1 MNLVAQAALLVSFPV
16 VASAVGAVV
25 AALRPP
31 GPRVVSGVQHF
42 AAGVVTAALV
52 GEIMPELQR
61 EGHLAWTVLGFAA
74 GALLV
79 LTLGAYGRHTEAE
92 AEAREAEAATREAEA
107 LAGQVATREAE
118 ALAGQVATGQVA
130 TGRTTTGQVATGQV
144 GTTTGQA
151 GGVPARG
158 ILTDR
163 LERAATMSVPVGM
176 LAAIAIDLLLDGILV
191 GLGARLGLA
200 QGVILTIALTLE
212 ILFLALSVS
221 AELTERGMSQMRAA
235 LTCTALGLTTAV
247 GAIAGAALL
256 GGVSTS
262 VMSAVLAFGAA
273 ALLYLVVEE
282 LLVEAHEEKE
292 SMLLGAMFFL
302 GFIVI
307 YVLSSLGA

>member
-1 MNLVAQAALLVSFPV
+1 MNLVVQAALLVSFPV
-16 VASAVGAVV
+16 AAAVVGALV
-25 AALRPP
+25 AAVRPP

-61 EGHLAWTVLGFAA
+61 EGHLGWTVLGFAA

-79 LTLGAYGRHTEAE
+79 LTLGAYGRHTEEEAAQARVAARAE
-92 AEAREAEAATREAEA
+92 ASGPEASGAEGSGAEVSRATPVAARSG
-107 LAGQVATREAE
+107 AGAA
-118 ALAGQVATGQVA
+118 
-130 TGRTTTGQVATGQV
+130 
-144 GTTTGQA
+144 
-151 GGVPARG
+151 PPRG

-163 LERAATMSVPVGM
+163 VEQAATTSVPIGM
-176 LAAIAIDLLLDGILV
+176 LAAILIDLLLDGVLV

-200 QGVILTIALTLE
+200 QGVIITIALTLE

-221 AELTERGMSQMRAA
+221 AELTERGMSGSRATLVCA
-235 LTCTALGLTTAV
+235 GLGLTTAV

-282 LLVEAHEEKE
+282 LLVEAHEQRE
-292 SMLLGAMFFL
+292 SVLLGAMFFL
-302 GFIVI
+302 GFLVI
-307 YVLSSLGA
+307 YVLSALGA

>member
-1 MNLVAQAALLVSFPV
+1 MNLVAQAALLVSFPAAAA
-16 VASAVGAVV
+16 VAGSVV
-25 AALRPP
+25 AAVRPP

-61 EGHLAWTVLGFAA
+61 EGHLGWTVLGFVA

-79 LTLGAYGRHTEAE
+79 LALGAYGRHAEEEA
-92 AEAREAEAATREAEA
+92 AAAAREEEASAVAGAGEAVAAAGAGGAATTKG
-107 LAGQVATREAE
+107 L
-118 ALAGQVATGQVA
+118 L
-130 TGRTTTGQVATGQV
+130 TGRV
-144 GTTTGQA
+144 
-151 GGVPARG
+151 
-158 ILTDR
+158 
-163 LERAATMSVPVGM
+163 ERAATSSVPVGM
-176 LAAIAIDLLLDGILV
+176 LAAIVIDLLLDGVLV

-221 AELTERGMSQMRAA
+221 AELTERGMSTGRAT
-235 LTCTALGLTTAV
+235 LTCTGLGLTTAV
-247 GAIAGAALL
+247 GAVAGASLL

-292 SMLLGAMFFL
+292 SVLLGAMFFL

-307 YVLSSLGA
+307 YVLSALGA